1 MEIDISFV
9 ENLRTIRPD
18 SKYNKRHLPVVVVL
32 YQQSRSF
39 GTGSIKFNVL
49 KVYLLLIEVGAG
61 LGHEMGRSGRCRG
74 KRLLRRDN
82 ERLSRVSMDR

>member
-1 MEIDISFV
+1 MEIDILFV
-9 ENLRTIRPD
+9 DNLRTIRPD
-18 SKYNKRHLPVVVVL
+18 SKYNKQHLPVLVVL

-49 KVYLLLIEVGAG
+49 KVYLPPEVGAG
-61 LGHEMGRSGRCRG
+61 LGYEIDGSGRCRG

-82 ERLSRVSMDR
+82 ERLSRASMDR